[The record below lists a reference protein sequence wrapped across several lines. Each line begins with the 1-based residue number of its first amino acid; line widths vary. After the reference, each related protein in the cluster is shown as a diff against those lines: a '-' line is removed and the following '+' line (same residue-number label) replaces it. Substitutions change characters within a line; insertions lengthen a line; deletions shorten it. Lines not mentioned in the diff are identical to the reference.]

1 VIAFRQRNGESGV
14 ALGVESGTGYLGPV
28 VADDYDAGCGAAIF
42 TRHGEGGAD
51 VAVLV
56 EGLHGEGGLCWQPRS
71 VFRGE
76 SQRGNGERNSEC
88 CNQLKPQTAAKKTC
102 HVHLLR

>member
-1 VIAFRQRNGESGV
+1 
-14 ALGVESGTGYLGPV
+14 
-28 VADDYDAGCGAAIF
+28 
-42 TRHGEGGAD
+42 